1 MTVADRSG
9 AVADQL
15 VRTIPRWARLLG
27 QELEGLAPSLSLRQ
41 FLVLRRIDEG
51 ARRTVDVARAVRVT
65 SPTMTRVI
73 DRLVQMGLV
82 TRDLD
87 PDDRRALRLAL
98 TAAGRRLLQARRRA
112 LEARVREVL
121 VDDGRATPAELDAV
135 LLAFGPGSADT
146 GWRLQGST
154 VRGREKRPDDVDHPR
169 LDPRRRGRGGVP
181 DPGPHAQ

>member
-41 FLVLRRIDEG
+41 FLVLQRIDEG

-87 PDDRRALRLAL
+87 PDDRRVLRLAL

-135 LLAFGPGSADT
+135 LLACQMLTRAMDARKGRVLGATSAPRVRRT
-146 GWRLQGST
+146 GT
-154 VRGREKRPDDVDHPR
+154 
-169 LDPRRRGRGGVP
+169 
-181 DPGPHAQ
+181 